1 MAAEFQLTT
10 LARNAACNAIVDTLD
25 KDNGTSTATPTG
37 TPEVQI
43 TSAKTPTAS
52 QILCNIALAG
62 ATAFGN
68 AATGVAAM
76 SATSP
81 QDTSPANAGT
91 AAYWRAM
98 TQGATPATVGK
109 GNVGVGASFSMNIS
123 NTSIATGDTVTL
135 TAFTVTVPA
144 GTLT

>member
-25 KDNGTSTATPTG
+25 KDNGTATSTPTG

-43 TSAKTPTAS
+43 LNAKTPTAS
-52 QILCNIALAG
+52 NILCNIALTG

-68 AATGVAAM
+68 AATGVASM
-76 SATSP
+76 SASSP

-91 AAYWRAM
+91 ASYWRVM
-98 TQGATPATVGK
+98 TQGGTPVSVGE
-109 GNVGVGASFSMNIS
+109 GNVGVGTGYSLNIS

-135 TAFTVTVPA
+135 TAFTITVPA